1 MSVTTTRRERE
12 IIEMRQLIVN
22 TAMQMYLEEGYD
34 KLSLRGIATR
44 IEYAVGTIYLYFK
57 DKHELFHAMHEAAFE
72 KLLVEFDPLHN
83 IENPLE
89 RLRALSRVFVNFALK
104 NPELYDLMFIL
115 HEPMCADENIEDW
128 HCGRR
133 AFVFLHETV
142 RDCIEQR
149 YVKGDDVN
157 IVSFAFMSA
166 THGMLALKMRN
177 RMRMYGEIDTE
188 NMIRATQDLVLAQFL
203 R

>member
-1 MSVTTTRRERE
+1 MSLTTTRRERE
-12 IIEMRQLIVN
+12 IIEMQQLIVN

-72 KLLVEFDPLHN
+72 KLLIEFDPLRG

-89 RLRALSRVFVNFALK
+89 RLRSLSRVFVNFALK

-115 HEPMCADENIEDW
+115 HEPMCAEQNIEDW
-128 HCGRR
+128 HCGKRT
-133 AFVFLHETV
+133 FVFLHETV
-142 RDCIEQR
+142 KECIEQR
-149 YVKGDDVN
+149 YIKGDDVN
-157 IVSFAFMSA
+157 LVSFAFMSA

-177 RMRMYGEIDTE
+177 RMRMYGEINTE
-188 NMIRATQDLVLAQFL
+188 QMIRATQDLVLTQFL

>member
-1 MSVTTTRRERE
+1 MSITTIRRERE
-12 IIEMRQLIVN
+12 KIEMRQLIVN

-34 KLSLRGIATR
+34 KLSLRGIAAR

-57 DKHELFHAMHEAAFE
+57 DKHELFHAMHEAAFD
-72 KLLVEFDPLHN
+72 KLLREFEPLGA

-89 RLRALSRVFVNFALK
+89 RLRALSRVFINFAFK
-104 NPELYDLMFIL
+104 NAELYDLMFIL
-115 HEPMCADENIEDW
+115 NEPMCAEINIEEW
-128 HCGRR
+128 HCGKR

-142 RDCIEQR
+142 KDCLEQR
-149 YVKGDDVN
+149 YIKGDSADL
-157 IVSFAFMSA
+157 VSFAFMSA

-177 RMRMYGEIDTE
+177 RMRMYGEVDTE
-188 NMIRATQDLVLAQFL
+188 QMIRTTQDLVLNQFL